1 MVRIPGCLALVGVS
15 IELAIGD
22 LFIANLIIR
31 AKLLTILIRCC
42 CSDLDKL
49 RNNSKNWISYFCKI
63 FAKYLQNICKIE
75 IENTYFSPGTKGWLR
90 IFSGVLTRFFM
101 LHHA

>member
-63 FAKYLQNICKIE
+63 FAK
-75 IENTYFSPGTKGWLR
+75 SRLR
-90 IFSGVLTRFFM
+90 IRTFPLELRDGCESSQVY
-101 LHHA
+101 